1 MTYQFTKFYQLGN
14 GENLVFQKGLEEL
27 SVYLNRPFP
36 EFFGAQ
42 LNDQPGGELQWM
54 VVADLRGKMELP
66 TSEKIRFS
74 VKENNWM
81 DGLIR
86 AMQEALARLCGQN
99 VTRIWN
105 SRFIHYARHDSMG
118 EPMEMSPHPDLK
130 YHIEHLDFMLRETR
144 KELDN
149 ARAHANVKYMLQGLN
164 WKIPRRF

>member
-1 MTYQFTKFYQLGN
+1 
-14 GENLVFQKGLEEL
+14 
-27 SVYLNRPFP
+27 
-36 EFFGAQ
+36 
-42 LNDQPGGELQWM
+42 M

-81 DGLIR
+81 DGLTR

-99 VTRIWN
+99 VSRLQN

-118 EPMEMSPHPDLK
+118 EPMNMPPHPELK
-130 YHIEHLDFMLRETR
+130 SYIEHLNFMLRETR

-149 ARAHANVKYMLQGLN
+149 ARAHANVKYMLQGLS